1 MFGCTISNVLACTY
15 TFVVANRR
23 DGKGRETSCPN
34 TCLFVF
40 GWHQASFGSN
50 RAFFFLTLEEKYF
63 FVNGIFNTALSH
75 SWRLDSRKNNFLFF
89 YSTRCDTA
97 SQLSFSHSSKHS
109 SHVSKTNS
117 LVSTIL
123 SSAAEIPSP
132 PFRVRH
138 AGKLKNF
145 KNISEKRKS
154 DEGKHA

>member
-1 MFGCTISNVLACTY
+1 MAPS
-15 TFVVANRR
+15 FVRF
-23 DGKGRETSCPN
+23 ESS
-34 TCLFVF
+34 VF
-40 GWHQASFGSN
+40 LLDTGGEI
-50 RAFFFLTLEEKYF
+50 LF
-63 FVNGIFNTALSH
+63 FVNGIFNAARS
-75 SWRLDSRKNNFLFF
+75 LFRTPGVSTPEKITFCSF
-89 YSTRCDTA
+89 YSTRYDTA
-97 SQLSFSHSSKHS
+97 SQLSFSHTTKHS
-109 SHVSKTNS
+109 SQVSKTNP